1 MKYFVTLISLFL
13 STPILAQRYDNT
25 RTYDIIGLADGD
37 EIMDALAIGIPLIIV
52 GFLIAWF
59 TMWGKSEEEKQ
70 KDSGNNIGCIGVLII
85 IIGLFALLPL
95 LTWIEAI
102 ITSIVSIGIII
113 GLICLIFMWIKEK
126 F

>member
-52 GFLIAWF
+52 GFLIASF
-59 TMWGKSEEEKQ
+59 IKLKKQ
-70 KDSGNNIGCIGVLII
+70 PVLSSK
-85 IIGLFALLPL
+85 PL
-95 LTWIEAI
+95 LVGLYP
-102 ITSIVSIGIII
+102 SIKSSY
-113 GLICLIFMWIKEK
+113 E
-126 F
+126 